1 MGVMETRF
9 KGSVLW
15 GRNSLPCAL
24 LGLSGHIAEVLD
36 DFFSLDLVPLVT
48 FIYPPLPPPNTHT
61 CVVFELFRC
70 LSVS

>member
-9 KGSVLW
+9 RGSVLW
-15 GRNSLPCAL
+15 GINSLPCAL

-48 FIYPPLPPPNTHT
+48 FFYPHPHT
-61 CVVFELFRC
+61 LVLY
-70 LSVS
+70 LSSSDVYL

>member
-48 FIYPPLPPPNTHT
+48 YLLPPPTHT
-61 CVVFELFRC
+61 LALY
-70 LSVS
+70 LSSSDVYL